1 MAYDYRIDS
10 WNKEVAAK
18 EKQETTEQGHSNHQ
32 AWLKPNTFEPWI
44 THTKYHYI
52 NQHIYK

>member
-18 EKQETTEQGHSNHQ
+18 EKQETTEQGPFKSPSMIETQHLWALDH
-32 AWLKPNTFEPWI
+32 
-44 THTKYHYI
+44 TH
-52 NQHIYK
+52 